1 MPYNIIFLGTAGESL
16 VYGKQIR
23 SSGGIILQLEDFQF
37 HIDPGPGTL
46 LAAAQYGINVRDNTA
61 VLVSHAHI
69 NHCNDI
75 NAVIS
80 AMTYSGLDK
89 KGVLV
94 CNKTL
99 INGAEGITTP
109 LTEFNKSCLE
119 KLIVLE
125 KETKVAIEDI
135 EIKPIKLK
143 HSDPEALG
151 YKFFTPKFVLSY
163 IADTEFSKDII
174 EQCKGSNVLIIN
186 VQNPSGVEEPGRLSI
201 DGAVKIVEK
210 IMPKLAIIT
219 HFGAKMIKAD
229 PMYEAREMQRKTN
242 VQVIAATDGLAVDPV
257 SYSATNR
264 QKTLNLY

>member
-16 VYGKQIR
+16 VYAKQLR

-37 HIDPGPGTL
+37 HLDPGPGTL
-46 LAAAQYGINVRDNTA
+46 LSAAQYGISVRDNTA
-61 VLVSHAHI
+61 ILVSHAHI

-99 INGAEGITTP
+99 INGAEGISSP
-109 LTEFNKSCLE
+109 LTEFHKNCLE
-119 KLIVLE
+119 RFIVLE
-125 KETKVAIEDI
+125 KDTKVAIEDV
-135 EIKPIKLK
+135 EIKPIRLK

-151 YKFFTPKFVLSY
+151 YKFFTPKFIISY
-163 IADTEFSKDII
+163 ISDTEFSKDII
-174 EQCKGSNVLIIN
+174 EQCKGSNILIMN
-186 VQNPSGVEEPGRLSI
+186 VQNPSGVQENGRLSI
-201 DGAVKIVEK
+201 DDAVKIVEK
-210 IMPKLAIIT
+210 VLPKLAIIT
-219 HFGAKMIKAD
+219 HFGAKMLKAD
-229 PMYEAREMQRKTN
+229 PMQEARELQRRTN
-242 VQVIAATDGLAVDPV
+242 VQTIAATDGLVVDPV
-257 SYSATNR
+257 SYSATMR